1 MNRIAELRKE
11 KNLNQTGLAMALNV
25 SQYTVSAIETERQ
38 QPTADMLI
46 TLADFFGVSVDYLLC
61 KSNIRYR
68 AEDMLTDKLSEIE
81 IEMLDIFKVLS
92 ESDQNRAIGIVFALK
107 NMR

>member
-11 KNLNQTGLAMALNV
+11 KNLTQTGLALALNV

-46 TLADFFGVSVDYLLC
+46 TLSDFFGVSVDYLLN
-61 KSNIRYR
+61 KSNIRYK
-68 AEDMLTDKLSEIE
+68 AEDMVKDTLTQNELKL
-81 IEMLDIFKVLS
+81 LDLYKTLS
-92 ESDQNRAIGIVFALK
+92 ESEQNQAIGIVFALK
-107 NMR
+107 NMK

>member
-11 KNLNQTGLAMALNV
+11 KNLNQTGLALALNV

-46 TLADFFGVSVDYLLC
+46 TLSDFFGVSVDYLLNR
-61 KSNIRYR
+61 SNIRYR
-68 AEDMLTDKLSEIE
+68 ADDMGKDSLSKNEIKL
-81 IEMLDIFKVLS
+81 LDIYKTLS
-92 ESDQNRAIGIVFALK
+92 ESEQNQAIGIVYALK
-107 NMR
+107 NIK